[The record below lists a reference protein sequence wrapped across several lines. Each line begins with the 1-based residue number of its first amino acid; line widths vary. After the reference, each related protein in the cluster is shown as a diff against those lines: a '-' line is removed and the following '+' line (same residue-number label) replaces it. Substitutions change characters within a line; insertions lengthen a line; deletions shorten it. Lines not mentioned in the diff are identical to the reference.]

1 MEKKPSKI
9 TPDSKADWKRDD
21 VGTWVAGT
29 GNGAPWAA
37 RKTVIMQKRESDY
50 GALF

>member
-1 MEKKPSKI
+1 MLTNSWHGEEAP
-9 TPDSKADWKRDD
+9 DWKVDWKSGD

-37 RKTVIMQKRESDY
+37 RKAAVMR
-50 GALF
+50 